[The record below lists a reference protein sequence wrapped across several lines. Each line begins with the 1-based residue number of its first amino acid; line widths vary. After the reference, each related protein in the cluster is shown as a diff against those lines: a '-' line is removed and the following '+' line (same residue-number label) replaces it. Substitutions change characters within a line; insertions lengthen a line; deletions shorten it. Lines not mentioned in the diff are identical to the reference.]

1 MDVLKNRYIYL
12 WLSLILAVIS
22 IFMLLFWKLNLAIDM
37 TWGINLE
44 YSYEDSISIDKIREE
59 LEKEKDLLLLNNQK
73 VINNIGV
80 YSITWEKA
88 FSIVAWFDSTI
99 DESVL
104 NWLKTEFKTKTF
116 EVLKAM
122 DSTIVETKYTNIW
135 KSFGDYIRKTA
146 ILTLWLA
153 IIWIAIYVAY
163 AFSWVAG
170 WISTFSFAIIT
181 LITLF
186 HDVIIAAW
194 LYIIVGYF
202 YKDFQIDTFF
212 ITALLTILGYS
223 INDTVVIFDR
233 IRDNLR
239 KFAWKPGKEWKDLY
253 EIINLSISETL
264 RRSFYTSLTLL
275 LVLLTIFFFGPESL
289 SGFILTMLFWV
300 TVGTYSS
307 IFNASPLLY
316 QMNKDKKLTVYK
328 KIVINPEDKIVV

>member
-1 MDVLKNRYIYL
+1 MDILKDRYIYL
-12 WLSLILAVIS
+12 GFSLVLAIFSV
-22 IFMLLFWKLNLAIDM
+22 FMLLFWKLNLAIDM

-44 YSYEDSISIDKIREE
+44 YSYENSINIDKIREE
-59 LEKEKDLLLLNNQK
+59 LDKEKDSLLLNNQK
-73 VINNIGV
+73 VINNVWV

-88 FSIVAWFDSTI
+88 FSIVVWFDSTI

-116 EVLKAM
+116 DILKTM

-146 ILTLWLA
+146 FLTLWLA

-163 AFSWVAG
+163 AFSWVAW

-194 LYIIVGYF
+194 LYIVVWYF
-202 YKDFQIDTFF
+202 YKDYQIDIFF

-239 KFAWKPGKEWKDLY
+239 KFAWKKGKEWKDLY
-253 EIINLSISETL
+253 EIINLSITETL
-264 RRSFYTSLTLL
+264 RRSFYTSLTLI
-275 LVLLTIFFFGPESL
+275 LVLITIFFFGPESL
-289 SGFILTMLFWV
+289 SWFILTMLLWV
-300 TVGTYSS
+300 SIGTYSS
-307 IFNASPLLY
+307 IYNASPLLY
-316 QMNKDKKLTVYK
+316 EFNKNKKLSVYK
-328 KIVINPEDKIVV
+328 KIVINPEDKVVV